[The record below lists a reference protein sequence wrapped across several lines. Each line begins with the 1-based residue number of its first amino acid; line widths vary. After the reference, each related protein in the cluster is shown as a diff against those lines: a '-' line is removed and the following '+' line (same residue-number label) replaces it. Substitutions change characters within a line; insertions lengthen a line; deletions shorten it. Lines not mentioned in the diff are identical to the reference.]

1 MSSQVNNAAF
11 YILDLFFFCGF
22 LLGTGLAPHCTA
34 VLRGRD
40 SGWVAG
46 RLCSTGMDGQGLA
59 EEVLSVLSN
68 RVLSKQTQQDP
79 RWEKQIPADKP

>member
-46 RLCSTGMDGQGLA
+46 RLCSTGMDGQGLV
-59 EEVLSVLSN
+59 EEVP
-68 RVLSKQTQQDP
+68 QQANAT
-79 RWEKQIPADKP
+79 RSTLGKADSC

>member
-11 YILDLFFFCGF
+11 YISGLFFCGF
-22 LLGTGLAPHCTA
+22 LLGTGLAPRCTA

-40 SGWVAG
+40 SGWVSG

-68 RVLSKQTQQDP
+68 QVLSKQT
-79 RWEKQIPADKP
+79 